1 MQLIQQQQAKS
12 QKQSRSLFFKNTIPS
27 SLRPDG
33 IFLCYL
39 HWFFVPASLGRTLV
53 RHTYM
58 ELLRGDD
65 LNITGVITPLNHL
78 YHRPI
83 IRQIQLF
90 LFSTILVHTLLHQ
103 NNLCMKKI
111 FLAAAPMLFLVA
123 CSSSQSSNTPGPPSP
138 VETKTANSP
147 QYKPAFE
154 GQTRIAGIKTTTT
167 FTTKTITKDLVKPWS
182 MAALPD
188 GRFLVTQK
196 EGTFRIVSANGTV
209 SNNISGAPTVDA
221 AGQGGLL
228 GVTIDPDFATNR
240 LIYFVFSEPVAGGNH
255 AAVAKARLKDDE
267 TAIEN
272 VAVIYRVTPTYKGHL
287 HNGGKLAFT
296 KDGKLFFAT
305 GERSDIETRP
315 LAQDNTTTLGKI
327 LLITKTGQAVTDPL
341 MLPKPNTKPEIFS
354 SGHRNPLGIAIHPT
368 TGELWE
374 AEMGPRGGDEINI
387 IRRGV
392 NYGWPIITY
401 GIEYSGATIGEGI
414 TQKAGYEQPVYYWD
428 PAISPGGI
436 TFYTGNNIS
445 EWNNNLFV
453 ASLSG
458 KHIIRLQ
465 LNGNKI
471 AGEERL
477 LEKEGQRFRD
487 VGMGKDGNLY
497 AITDEGRMYCL
508 SKE

>member
-1 MQLIQQQQAKS
+1 
-12 QKQSRSLFFKNTIPS
+12 
-27 SLRPDG
+27 
-33 IFLCYL
+33 
-39 HWFFVPASLGRTLV
+39 
-53 RHTYM
+53 
-58 ELLRGDD
+58 
-65 LNITGVITPLNHL
+65 
-78 YHRPI
+78 
-83 IRQIQLF
+83 
-90 LFSTILVHTLLHQ
+90 
-103 NNLCMKKI
+103 MKKI
-111 FLAAAPMLFLVA
+111 FFAVAYTFFFVA
-123 CSSSQSSNTPGPPSP
+123 CTSSQSSNTPTPPSP
-138 VETKTANSP
+138 VETKAANSP

-154 GQTRIAGIKTTTT
+154 GQTRITGIKTTTVY
-167 FTTKTITKDLVKPWS
+167 TTKKVTEALVKPWS
-182 MAALPD
+182 LVALPD

-196 EGTFRIVSANGTV
+196 EGMFRIVSPNGTV
-209 SNNISGAPTVDA
+209 SNDITGAPAVDA

-228 GVTIDPDFATNR
+228 GVIIDPDFTTNR
-240 LIYFVFSEPVAGGNH
+240 MIYFVFSEPVAGGNH
-255 AAVAKARLKDDE
+255 AAVAKARLREDE

-272 VAVIYRVTPTYKGHL
+272 VTVIYRVSPTHDGDK

-296 KDGKLFFAT
+296 KEGNLFVSS
-305 GERSDIETRP
+305 GERSDLVTRP
-315 LAQDNTTTLGKI
+315 LAQDNTSSLGKI

-341 MLPKPNTKPEIFS
+341 MLPKPNTRPEIFS

-392 NYGWPIITY
+392 NYGWPVITY
-401 GIEYSGATIGEGI
+401 GIEYSGETIGEGL

-428 PAISPGGI
+428 PVISPGGI
-436 TFYTGNNIS
+436 TFYTGNNIP

-465 LNGNKI
+465 LNGNKVV
-471 AGEERL
+471 GEERL

-487 VGMGKDGNLY
+487 VGMGKDGKLY

-508 SKE
+508 GKE